1 VGSDDLGSE
10 NNIIRPLQKDLQSL
24 ENLKVALIH
33 DWLTGMRGGEKCLE
47 VFCEIFPQADIF
59 TLLHIKGSV
68 SPAIEEHPIKTSWIQ
83 KFPQV
88 ERRYRQY
95 LPFFPAA
102 IRSFSLQGYDLILS
116 SSHCVAKAVS
126 VPPGTLHVAYMHTP
140 MRYVWDMFEVYFG
153 RQSTAGWAVRTLM
166 RFLAPPLRHW
176 DARSNDQVHY
186 FLANSRHVH
195 NRILSYYHRESEV
208 IPPPVDARLFDLASE
223 QGDYYLIVTAL
234 APYKRI
240 DLAIQAFNQMGKPL
254 VIVGTGPLKEA
265 LQKISG
271 KTITWLGWQSTEDL
285 KRLYGACRAFIFP
298 GEEDA
303 GITPL
308 EAQACGRPV
317 IAYGK
322 GGALETVI
330 PLKDFQEGRKGFFSG
345 IFFPEQ
351 SESAMIQAVD
361 DLESHLS
368 LLDPVKVRSHA
379 LSFDRQVF
387 RERVIQSLLEK
398 LDQHRIL

>member
-1 VGSDDLGSE
+1 MT
-10 NNIIRPLQKDLQSL
+10 RPLRKDPQSL

-68 SPAIEEHPIKTSWIQ
+68 SPAIEEHPIRTSWIQ
-83 KFPQV
+83 QFPQV

-102 IRSFSLQGYDLILS
+102 IRSFSLKGYDLILS

-126 VPPGTLHVAYMHTP
+126 VPPGILHVAYMHTP

-153 RQSTAGWAVRTLM
+153 RQSSAGWPVRTLM
-166 RFLAPPLRHW
+166 HLLAPPLRRW
-176 DARSNDQVHY
+176 DARSNDQVHF
-186 FLANSRHVH
+186 FLANSHHVSK
-195 NRILSYYHRESEV
+195 RLLSYYGRESEV
-208 IPPPVDARLFDLASE
+208 IPPPVDARLFDVAAE
-223 QGDYYLIVTAL
+223 QGDFYLIVTAL

-240 DLAIQAFNQMGKPL
+240 DLAIRAFNQMGKPL
-254 VIVGTGPLKEA
+254 VIVGSGPLREA

-285 KRLYGACRAFIFP
+285 KRLYGACKAFIFP

-317 IAYGK
+317 VAYGR

-330 PLKDFQEGRKGFFSG
+330 PLKDFQEGRKDFFSG
-345 IFFPEQ
+345 TFFPEQ
-351 SESAMIQAVD
+351 TESALIRAVEE
-361 DLESHLS
+361 LESQIS

-379 LSFDRQVF
+379 LTFDRQVF
-387 RERVIQSLLEK
+387 KERIIRSLLEK
-398 LDQHRIL
+398 LDHHRIL